1 MSNNLMIIKLIF
13 IICLM
18 LSFTIATLADD
29 INYFTLPEPIISNI
43 NGSTKLVQISLSL
56 TSDYEP
62 KVFDNVKLHMLPI
75 KAAILDVIYQ
85 STLKDLSVEN
95 RDKLCDKLLE
105 VINKV
110 LENKT
115 RFGGIKQVLITDINI
130 R

>member
-1 MSNNLMIIKLIF
+1 MIIKLIF

-62 KVFDNVKLHMLPI
+62 KVFDKSCEETGRLWFL
-75 KAAILDVIYQ
+75 
-85 STLKDLSVEN
+85 TL
-95 RDKLCDKLLE
+95 
-105 VINKV
+105 
-110 LENKT
+110 
-115 RFGGIKQVLITDINI
+115 G
-130 R
+130 

>member
-1 MSNNLMIIKLIF
+1 
-13 IICLM
+13 M

-29 INYFTLPEPIISNI
+29 INYFTLPDPIISNI

-62 KVFDNVKLHMLPI
+62 KVFDNVKLHILPI

>member
-1 MSNNLMIIKLIF
+1 M
-13 IICLM
+13 
-18 LSFTIATLADD
+18 
-29 INYFTLPEPIISNI
+29 
-43 NGSTKLVQISLSL
+43 
-56 TSDYEP
+56 
-62 KVFDNVKLHMLPI
+62 
-75 KAAILDVIYQ
+75 IYQ

>member
-1 MSNNLMIIKLIF
+1 MIIKLIF

-18 LSFTIATLADD
+18 LLFTVATLADE
-29 INYFTLPEPIISNI
+29 INYFVLPDPITSNI
-43 NGSTKLVQISLSL
+43 NGSTKLVQLSISL
-56 TSDYEP
+56 TSEYDH
-62 KVFDNVKLHMLPI
+62 KVFDNVNRHILPI

-95 RDKLCDKLLE
+95 RNKLCDKLLE